1 MSVNLV
7 LRIPFR
13 SSHLPACLPAREKPP
28 LTSAFPKLARKLLLK
43 LHVER
48 IESPWPLKS
57 GVVCPVAHNVTI
69 AYLRPSNNSGLRIFV
84 PRRWPCRTKPVAP
97 KLPRKQSSRLT
108 HSLIKLAAISL
119 T

>member
-1 MSVNLV
+1 MSVILV
-7 LRIPFR
+7 LRVPFHF
-13 SSHLPACLPAREKPP
+13 SHLPTQHTKLS
-28 LTSAFPKLARKLLLK
+28 LTSTFPKLAQKLLLK

-84 PRRWPCRTKPVAP
+84 PRRCPCRI
-97 KLPRKQSSRLT
+97 SSGSQALVET
-108 HSLIKLAAISL
+108 VISSDSFAYQARCN
-119 T
+119 